1 MSENYSVN
9 PASPQTARPFATVSI
24 IIGCANL
31 PRYANGVFLSAFKA
45 SRKRA
50 RAVSEIRTMSTD
62 ASKTAPA
69 PASFETAL
77 AELERIVATMEG
89 GQLPLAESLAA
100 YKRGAELL
108 QYLQATLK
116 DAQQQ
121 VQILERGVL
130 KTFEPGGADAAGS
143 GEGDEP

>member
-1 MSENYSVN
+1 M
-9 PASPQTARPFATVSI
+9 PFKHPRTLAREPFAR
-24 IIGCANL
+24 L
-31 PRYANGVFLSAFKA
+31 R
-45 SRKRA
+45 
-50 RAVSEIRTMSTD
+50 EMSNT
-62 ASKTAPA
+62 AHKTAPA

-77 AELERIVATMEG
+77 AELETIVATMEG

-108 QYLQATLK
+108 QYCQAALK

-130 KTFEPGGADAAGS
+130 KSFEPDAAEAPGS
-143 GEGDEP
+143 TEIDEP

>member
-1 MSENYSVN
+1 MSN
-9 PASPQTARPFATVSI
+9 T
-24 IIGCANL
+24 
-31 PRYANGVFLSAFKA
+31 
-45 SRKRA
+45 
-50 RAVSEIRTMSTD
+50 

-77 AELERIVATMEG
+77 AELETIVATMES

-108 QYLQATLK
+108 QYCQSALK

-130 KTFEPGGADAAGS
+130 KSFEADVAQAPGS
-143 GEGDEP
+143 DEVNEP

>member
-1 MSENYSVN
+1 M
-9 PASPQTARPFATVSI
+9 PDT
-24 IIGCANL
+24 
-31 PRYANGVFLSAFKA
+31 
-45 SRKRA
+45 
-50 RAVSEIRTMSTD
+50 

-77 AELERIVATMEG
+77 AELETIVASMEG
-89 GQLPLAESLAA
+89 GQLPLAQSLAA

-108 QYLQATLK
+108 QYCQSALK

-130 KTFEPGGADAAGS
+130 KSFEPDGS
-143 GEGDEP
+143 DTPGPSEIDEP

>member
-1 MSENYSVN
+1 MSN
-9 PASPQTARPFATVSI
+9 T
-24 IIGCANL
+24 
-31 PRYANGVFLSAFKA
+31 
-45 SRKRA
+45 
-50 RAVSEIRTMSTD
+50 

-77 AELERIVATMEG
+77 AELETIVATMES

-108 QYLQATLK
+108 QYCQTALK

-130 KTFEPGGADAAGS
+130 KSFEPDAAQAPGS
-143 GEGDEP
+143 DEVDEP